1 MTGPKRTT
9 SHWTDS
15 SEELESQG
23 TIPGKMTLTVPRFLV
38 AQTPQDLIN
47 IQGGRRDEQ
56 GLREKTDPGVSG
68 WESLWLF
75 CRL

>member
-1 MTGPKRTT
+1 MTGPKSTT

-38 AQTPQDLIN
+38 DQTPQDLISV
-47 IQGGRRDEQ
+47 QGGRRCT
-56 GLREKTDPGVSG
+56 GAKREED
-68 WESLWLF
+68 
-75 CRL
+75 

>member
-1 MTGPKRTT
+1 MTGPKSTT

-38 AQTPQDLIN
+38 DQTPRI
-47 IQGGRRDEQ
+47 R
-56 GLREKTDPGVSG
+56 
-68 WESLWLF
+68 
-75 CRL
+75 